1 MCDECGKRW
10 SGWANCIETR
20 GVVSGIVCA
29 DVVGNSKAFP
39 DVTPGQALCESGF
52 FQTTVFC
59 FKRVCSAV
67 HHPSSPRACVPLDL
81 FLLLF
86 SGRILGVPLSI
97 RCSRSRW
104 AGKKHFR
111 VIGGLRG
118 VGVVVGM
125 DVWSSPSI
133 WGSLRFCMRAWAAVR
148 SWVPMTTGRLP
159 LSNSQHSQLASL
171 GLGAFL
177 LV

>member
-1 MCDECGKRW
+1 MRRCG
-10 SGWANCIETR
+10 
-20 GVVSGIVCA
+20 
-29 DVVGNSKAFP
+29 GNSKAFP

-111 VIGGLRG
+111 VIGGLWG
-118 VGVVVGM
+118 VGVAVWNGCVV
-125 DVWSSPSI
+125 
-133 WGSLRFCMRAWAAVR
+133 F
-148 SWVPMTTGRLP
+148 P
-159 LSNSQHSQLASL
+159 LNL
-171 GLGAFL
+171 GLTAL
-177 LV
+177 LYACMGGG